1 MPVDNTADEFIPP
14 RGRKSL
20 DSLSKRN
27 LNLQKLFDKNDLF
40 MPNRGKK
47 QHINHLD
54 HLEAEKR
61 AQGINDVL
69 DSEDLFF
76 PNRGKKQIPELARI
90 PENLYGELLRS
101 VQKRSK
107 INLNLDDFFIPNRGK
122 KNFDMKNLLNDEFY
136 PNRGKKA
143 VLGQR
148 SAVEASQGFDIQR
161 QTGKQFERKRRDLL
175 DNLSKDS
182 GDTFYSARGRRTQL
196 TPEQQVCNFINHSLI
211 KSGFILEITET
222 FLRINIWEKLISD

>member
-1 MPVDNTADEFIPP
+1 
-14 RGRKSL
+14 
-20 DSLSKRN
+20 
-27 LNLQKLFDKNDLF
+27 

-47 QHINHLD
+47 QHINPLD
-54 HLEAEKR
+54 HLEAQKR
-61 AQGINDVL
+61 AHGINDVL

-76 PNRGKKQIPELARI
+76 PNRGKKQIPELTRI
-90 PENLYGELLRS
+90 PENLYSELLRS

-107 INLNLDDFFIPNRGK
+107 VNLNLDDFFIPNRGK

-143 VLGQR
+143 VLGQQ
-148 SAVEASQGFDIQR
+148 STIGSSQGFNI

-182 GDTFYSARGRRTQL
+182 GDTFYSSRGRRSQL
-196 TPEQQVCNFINHSLI
+196 TPEQKVSF
-211 KSGFILEITET
+211 
-222 FLRINIWEKLISD
+222 